1 MGTPKLYKDLVPED
15 PANYSASA
23 LEIPVREE
31 IPECD
36 PPVFW
41 ILDSWT
47 FYDQPDPDA
56 SEQELSTRVQFR
68 R

>member
-1 MGTPKLYKDLVPED
+1 MGTRELYKDFVPED

-23 LEIPVREE
+23 LENPVREE

-36 PPVFW
+36 PPVIW

-47 FYDQPDPDA
+47 FYDQPDSDA
-56 SEQELSTRVQFR
+56 SEQQLSTSAQYHR
-68 R
+68 